1 MVYIKLNGFEMK
13 FICFYTKNSVCA
25 VKPITAEEIANA
37 DTEYKTLE
45 LFNSVVFTKECD
57 DFLLEVQRD
66 GQLRFHSKVVE
77 LNHPKDEYFL
87 FERSVNWHEKW
98 FRYLELI
105 NAFHLILYSSVIQF
119 KWGGNY
125 SIDFMGFYDVTRND
139 AFLDDTLWGGA
150 AYYSNNNSGQNR
162 RIQYRQFQIPFSL
175 REQSIGLD
183 AIILTD
189 AVNEFSKISKNHKVI
204 SLLAEMAKSLA
215 EYKQFNNTASL
226 IFSWF
231 GTEKILLSM
240 WNELRSSSSFSQYK
254 FAIDERNKHEKHG
267 VVAFKNYNTFHIIN
281 GLCVAERVSVDDCN
295 NLHTIRKSRNKVA
308 HSEHNKISEYDAEL
322 CLKLFVKL
330 MNGLYNMNISL
341 NFSYTTEVI

>member
-37 DTEYKTLE
+37 DTEYKKLE
-45 LFNSVVFTKECD
+45 LFNSIVFTKECD
-57 DFLLEVQRD
+57 DFLLKVQRD

-77 LNHPKDEYFL
+77 LNHSKDEGCL

-105 NAFHLILYSSVIQF
+105 NAFHLTLYSSVIQF
-119 KWGGNY
+119 KWGSGF

-139 AFLDDTLWGGA
+139 AFLDDTLWAG

-162 RIQYRQFQIPFSL
+162 RIQHRQFQIPFSL

-183 AIILTD
+183 SIILNN

-240 WNELRSSSSFSQYK
+240 WEDLRRSSSFSEYK
-254 FAIDERNKHEKHG
+254 SAIDERNKYGEHG
-267 VVAFKNYNTFHIIN
+267 VVAFKNYKTVHIIN
-281 GLCVAERVSVDDCN
+281 GLCVAGGVSVDDCN

-308 HSEHNKISEYDAEL
+308 HSEHNKISEHDAEL

-330 MNGLYNMNISL
+330 MNGFYNMNISL
-341 NFSYTTEVI
+341 NFDYTTEAI

>member
-1 MVYIKLNGFEMK
+1 MK

-37 DTEYKTLE
+37 DTVYKKLE
-45 LFNSVVFTKECD
+45 LFNSIVFTKECD

-77 LNHPKDEYFL
+77 LNHPKDEDFL
-87 FERSVNWHEKW
+87 FDRSVNWHEKW

-105 NAFHLILYSSVIQF
+105 NAFHLTLYSSVIQF
-119 KWGGNY
+119 KWG
-125 SIDFMGFYDVTRND
+125 SDCTIDFMGFYDVTRND

-162 RIQYRQFQIPFSL
+162 RIQHRQFQTPSSL
-175 REQSIGLD
+175 LEQSIGLD
-183 AIILTD
+183 AVILND

-240 WNELRSSSSFSQYK
+240 WKELRSSSSFSQYK
-254 FAIDERNKHEKHG
+254 FAIDELNKHEKNG
-267 VVAFKNYNTFHIIN
+267 DFDRYTIFHKIN
-281 GLCVAERVSVDDCN
+281 GLCVAGRISVDDCE
-295 NLHTIRKSRNKVA
+295 NLQKIRKSRNDVA
-308 HSEHNKISEYDAEL
+308 HSEHNKISEHEAEL

-341 NFSYTTEVI
+341 DFSYTTEVI

>member
-37 DTEYKTLE
+37 DTEYKKLE
-45 LFNSVVFTKECD
+45 LFNSVIFTKECD

-77 LNHPKDEYFL
+77 LNHPKDEDFL
-87 FERSVNWHEKW
+87 FDRSVNWHEKW

-105 NAFHLILYSSVIQF
+105 NAFHLTLYSSVIQF
-119 KWGGNY
+119 KWGSGF

-139 AFLDDTLWGGA
+139 AFLDDTLWAGV

-162 RIQYRQFQIPFSL
+162 RIQHRQFQIPFSL
-175 REQSIGLD
+175 REQSIWLD
-183 AIILTD
+183 TIILNN
-189 AVNEFSKISKNHKVI
+189 AANEFSKISKNHKVI

-240 WNELRSSSSFSQYK
+240 WKELRCSSSFSKYK
-254 FAIDERNKHEKHG
+254 SAIDERNKHGKYG
-267 VVAFKNYNTFHIIN
+267 VVAFNNYKIVHIVN
-281 GLCVAERVSVDDCN
+281 GLCVAGRISVNDCE
-295 NLHTIRKSRNKVA
+295 NLHKIRKSRNDVA
-308 HSEHNKISEYDAEL
+308 HSEHNKISEHDAEL

-341 NFSYTTEVI
+341 NFGYTTEVI